1 MAKPQKEKNVTL
13 NRTSTKKVDFTQEA
27 SGTKR
32 EMHVWQHERI
42 LEYKANHEG
51 KRPPIKQK

>member
-1 MAKPQKEKNVTL
+1 MAKPQKEKDVTL

-32 EMHVWQHERI
+32 EMHVWQHGRI

-51 KRPPIKQK
+51 KRPH